1 MIKRT
6 LFFLYPVLI
15 FALFLYSYTQV
26 DLNLTLSTNPVLI
39 SVQRFFQN
47 IGYFQRPLSTAI
59 FVSIL
64 FFLFLFYLLFLKFAN
79 EKNITKRQVWLLI
92 LATSLILTFSYNAFS
107 YDLFNY
113 IFDAKILTHYNQN
126 PYLHKALDYPCD
138 SMLLFMR
145 WTHRTYPYGPT
156 WLALTVPIS
165 FLGLKFVPTLFLFKA
180 LGTASFL
187 GAVYFI
193 GKILRKISPKNEIFG
208 LVFFGLSPL
217 VLIESLV
224 SSHLDIVMMF
234 FAILT
239 FYLLIGKKYFTSFI
253 SLVFSIGVK
262 FATLFLIPIF
272 GWLTLR
278 RDRINWEK
286 VFLASIILMSLSVV
300 AASFRTNFQSWYLI
314 SVLPFAALLA
324 KKYYVLI
331 PSIVL
336 SLTSLLIYVP
346 FLYMGNW
353 NPPIPMIL
361 LGITTTG
368 IAASI
373 LGVLGFKMI
382 KYNHV

>member
-1 MIKRT
+1 MIKIT

-26 DLNLTLSTNPVLI
+26 DLNLTLSTNPILI

-64 FFLFLFYLLFLKFAN
+64 LFLFLFYLLFLKFVN
-79 EKNITKRQVWLLI
+79 EKSITKRQVWLLI

-113 IFDAKILTHYNQN
+113 IFDAKILTHYHQN
-126 PYLHKALDYPCD
+126 PYLHKALDFTGD

-156 WLALTVPIS
+156 WLGLTVPIS
-165 FLGLKFVPTLFLFKA
+165 FLGLKFLPTLFLFKA
-180 LGTASFL
+180 LATASFL
-187 GAVYFI
+187 GTVYFI

-224 SSHLDIVMMF
+224 SSHNDIPMVF
-234 FAILT
+234 FAVLSL
-239 FYLLIGKKYFTSFI
+239 YLLIRKKTIFSFL
-253 SLVFSIGVK
+253 SLLLSIGVK
-262 FATLFLIPIF
+262 FATVFLIPVW
-272 GWLTLR
+272 GL
-278 RDRINWEK
+278 K
-286 VFLASIILMSLSVV
+286 VFRKDLNWDKFFLIASLSMISAIVV
-300 AASFRTNFQSWYLI
+300 ASVRTSFQPWYLLYA
-314 SVLPFAALLA
+314 LPFAAFIA

-336 SLTSLLIYVP
+336 SFTSLLIYVP
-346 FLYMGNW
+346 FLYMGDW
-353 NPPIPMIL
+353 DPPIPMIL

>member
-1 MIKRT
+1 MIKIT

-26 DLNLTLSTNPVLI
+26 DLNLTLSTNPILI

-64 FFLFLFYLLFLKFAN
+64 LFLFLFYLLFLKFVN
-79 EKNITKRQVWLLI
+79 EKSITRRQVWLLI

-113 IFDAKILTHYNQN
+113 IFDAKILTHYHQN
-126 PYLHKALDYPCD
+126 PYLHKALDFTGD

-156 WLALTVPIS
+156 WLGLTVPIS
-165 FLGLKFVPTLFLFKA
+165 FLGLKFLPTLFLFKA
-180 LGTASFL
+180 LATASFL
-187 GAVYFI
+187 GTVYFI

-224 SSHLDIVMMF
+224 SSHNDIPMVF
-234 FAILT
+234 FAVLSL
-239 FYLLIGKKYFTSFI
+239 YLLIRKKTIFSFL
-253 SLVFSIGVK
+253 SLLLSIGVK
-262 FATLFLIPIF
+262 FATVFLIPVW
-272 GWLTLR
+272 GL
-278 RDRINWEK
+278 K
-286 VFLASIILMSLSVV
+286 VFRKDLNWDKFFLIASLSMISAIVV
-300 AASFRTNFQSWYLI
+300 ASVRTSFQPWYLLYA
-314 SVLPFAALLA
+314 LPFAAFIA

-336 SLTSLLIYVP
+336 SFTSLLIYVP
-346 FLYMGNW
+346 FLYMGDW
-353 NPPIPMIL
+353 DPPIPMIL

>member
-1 MIKRT
+1 MIKRILIFT
-6 LFFLYPVLI
+6 YPFLIISLFF
-15 FALFLYSYTQV
+15 YSYTQV
-26 DLNLTLSTNPVLI
+26 DLNLTLSTNPILI

-47 IGYFQRPLSTAI
+47 IGYFQRSLSTAI

-79 EKNITKRQVWLLI
+79 EKSITRRQVWLLI

-113 IFDAKILTHYNQN
+113 IFDAKILTHYHQN
-126 PYLHKALDYPCD
+126 PYLHKALDYPGD
-138 SMLLFMR
+138 SMLNFMR

-156 WLALTVPIS
+156 WLGLTVPIS

-193 GKILRKISPKNEIFG
+193 GKILRKISPQNEIFG

-224 SSHLDIVMMF
+224 SAHLDIVMMF
-234 FAILT
+234 FAVLA

-253 SLVFSIGVK
+253 SLVFSIGIK
-262 FATLFLIPIF
+262 FATLFLLPVF
-272 GWLTLR
+272 GWVWFKKSKV
-278 RDRINWEK
+278 DWEK
-286 VFLASIILMSLSVV
+286 MIFYSIILMSASVI
-300 AASFRTNFQSWYLI
+300 AASFRTNFQPWYLI
-314 SVLPFAALLA
+314 SVLPFAALLS

-336 SLTSLLIYVP
+336 SFTSLLIYVP
-346 FLYMGNW
+346 FLYIGDW
-353 NPPIPMIL
+353 DPPIPMIL

>member
-26 DLNLTLSTNPVLI
+26 DLNLTLSTNPVLV

-79 EKNITKRQVWLLI
+79 EKNITRRQVWLLI

-126 PYLHKALDYPCD
+126 PYLYKALDYPGD

-156 WLALTVPIS
+156 WLLLTVPIS

-300 AASFRTNFQSWYLI
+300 AASFRTNFQPWYLI